1 MKIIA
6 NITIFNLK
14 QFIFVYE
21 NGNKIDVIKTN
32 NKDIAHNI
40 YIFYKKYSQP
50 QIILQGAKIQINKIK
65 KELKEKYNILF

>member
-14 QFIFVYE
+14 QFIFVYK
-21 NGNKIDVIKTN
+21 NGNKIDAIKTN

-40 YIFYKKYSQP
+40 YIFYKKY
-50 QIILQGAKIQINKIK
+50 N
-65 KELKEKYNILF
+65 